1 MMKNIYEWSKKD
13 RALYFAVLFPFAVA
27 FIGTAYLLATAAP
40 YLAAIFI
47 VLYVAVNVF
56 QAGCCVGCP
65 YRGGY
70 CPPVFGLYLANFL
83 SSQIYNNRSFE
94 QGFFKVNANLAEL
107 FLICTLLFPVYWLVS
122 LNWLYL
128 LGFLLLI
135 LMHAALFFPSM
146 CTKCSYNDTCPGGQM
161 TLKLLKR

>member
-1 MMKNIYEWSKKD
+1 MKSIYKWSRKD
-13 RALYFAVLFPFAVA
+13 RVLYFAVLLPFAVA
-27 FIGTAYLLATAAP
+27 FIGTAYLLATVAP

-47 VLYVAVNVF
+47 LLYVAVNVF

-65 YRGGY
+65 YRGRY

-83 SSQIYNNRSFE
+83 SSQIYKNRSFRRN
-94 QGFFKVNANLAEL
+94 FFKVNANLAEL
-107 FLICTLLFPVYWLVS
+107 FLGLTLSFPIYWFLS

-128 LGFLLLI
+128 LGFVFLI
-135 LMHAALFFPSM
+135 LMHAALFFPSQ
-146 CTKCSYNDTCPGGQM
+146 CTRCSYNDTCPGGQT